1 MTAMVLSAACASG
14 STARLGSTV
23 HVAPPMG
30 DSTADRRSLAEA
42 FATAEPGDTI
52 AFASGTYRIG
62 GEGLELATSDVLLL
76 GSPEGTVLRGVDP
89 GRLQQLGEEEF
100 FRFGNGLRLSGG
112 RQSVQ
117 GITFEHFG
125 MALAIGGAGGA
136 SANRQGGH
144 ELVGNHF
151 RDSVTL
157 QIEVD
162 ADLPTVVRGNRFTNT
177 YHAVA
182 ALGRNVHVLDND
194 ISAPDPQRVPFGWP
208 SLAIGIRPLP
218 GVPCLGHRVFGNR
231 IEGHT
236 DAVGVGVFPPDGAGA
251 RIGDL
256 AIRDN
261 TIQMHPVYHS
271 ESAGVALAGTPAIGV
286 AIRLINAQRA
296 VARGELDFPFRPAD
310 GWPSAFAEA
319 AITGVAITGNR
330 IDGAIGVAIELV
342 EADGNVVTGNR
353 IGPVAPVAST
363 DVARLR
369 EHATFGVGPGSW
381 LRQNA
386 LAANGTAIWLSPG
399 SVGNLIEPGAVEGR

>member
-1 MTAMVLSAACASG
+1 MAQPT
-14 STARLGSTV
+14 
-23 HVAPPMG
+23 G
-30 DSTADRRSLAEA
+30 DPTADRRSLAEA
-42 FATAEPGDTI
+42 FAAAEPGDTI

-62 GEGLELATSDVLLL
+62 GEGLDLATSDVRLL
-76 GSPEGTVLRGVDP
+76 GSPEGTVLRGVDANQLP
-89 GRLQQLGEEEF
+89 QLGEEEF

-117 GITFEHFG
+117 GITFEHFA
-125 MALAIGGAGGA
+125 MALAIGGSDGA
-136 SANRQGGH
+136 SPNRHGGH
-144 ELVGNHF
+144 EIVGNHF

-157 QIEVD
+157 QIDVD

-182 ALGRNVHVLDND
+182 ALGRNVHVLDNR

-218 GVPCLGHRVFGNR
+218 GVPCLGHRVVGNR
-231 IEGHT
+231 VEGHT
-236 DAVGVGVFPPDGAGA
+236 DAVVVGVMPSDGPGA
-251 RIGDL
+251 QIGDL
-256 AIRDN
+256 EIRGN
-261 TIQMHPVYHS
+261 TIQMRTVLHS
-271 ESAGVALAGTPAIGV
+271 ESAGKALEGTPAIGV

-296 VARGELDFPFRPAD
+296 VARGELDFPNFPGRPAD

-342 EADGNVVTGNR
+342 EGDGNVVTGNR
-353 IGPVAPVAST
+353 IGPVATVAPT

-369 EHATFGVGPGSW
+369 EHATFGVGPGIW

-399 SVGNLIEPGAVEGR
+399 SVGNTIEPVVVEDRH